1 MKVTKL
7 ILFTLLGISVGL
19 MSCKKTEEPPVGT
32 CSDGYM
38 NNGELGVDCGGPC
51 PPCDQYEDPVFF
63 AAFNAELVMFGN
75 PTALYGDTI
84 YLGASNDS
92 IQVSLR
98 FKNLT
103 EADESGQFWP
113 YLQDGLAY
121 VTYNGVNYTQL
132 DNVYSTVIITQ
143 NQSSRISGLFQLYLP
158 HGVDNLDTLKVVNG
172 TFNNI
177 PY

>member
-1 MKVTKL
+1 MKATKL
-7 ILFTLLGISVGL
+7 ILFTLLGISFGL
-19 MSCKKTEEPPVGT
+19 LACKKTAEPPVGT

-38 NNGELGVDCGGPC
+38 NNGELGIDCGGPC
-51 PPCDQYEDPVFF
+51 PPCDSYAAPVFF

-75 PTALYGDTI
+75 PTAFYGDTI
-84 YLGASNDS
+84 YLAASNDS

-103 EADESGQFWP
+103 EADQSGQFWP
-113 YLQDGLAY
+113 YLQDGQAF
-121 VTYNGVNYTQL
+121 VTYNGVNYTEI
-132 DNVYSTVIITQ
+132 DTVYSTVIITE
-143 NQSSRISGLFQLYLP
+143 NTSNRLSGLFQLYLP
-158 HGVDNLDTLKVVNG
+158 YGVANADTLKVVNG